1 MLGSLRGS
9 VASELENRILIEVSG
24 VGYWVHTGSWHPSGE
39 VYCYLHHHLREGA
52 EDLYGFATLDSLGLF
67 ERLLSISGIGPKAA
81 LALLSIGSPD
91 RLRQAIAEKDLTF
104 ITTAPG
110 IGQKAAQKI
119 VVELYG
125 KLDSLDSILPDT
137 IIPALYLD
145 LAEALTGLGYRPAD
159 FRPLFEKLPATALTV
174 EVQLKW
180 MLQQLSR

>member
-1 MLGSLRGS
+1 MIGSLRGT
-9 VASELENRILIEVSG
+9 VTTELESRILIEVNG
-24 VGYWVHTGSWHPSGE
+24 VGYWVHTGSWHPGGE
-39 VYCYLHHHLREGA
+39 TFCYVHHHVREGA
-52 EDLYGFATLDSLGLF
+52 EDIYGFATLDTLALF
-67 ERLLSISGIGPKAA
+67 ERLLGISGIGPKAA

-125 KLDSLDSILPDT
+125 KLESLDSILPDT
-137 IIPALYLD
+137 SVPNHYAD
-145 LAEALTGLGYRPAD
+145 LAEALTGLGYRIGD
-159 FRPLFEKLPATALTV
+159 FRPLLDKIPESAATLDA
-174 EVQLKW
+174 QLKW